1 MKEKINNIMD
11 RVAELVS
18 DLENPAQNPAYEGP
32 TKDEI
37 IETLKNVLS
46 IHSIIEAMYEDSFF
60 HDEYKDDMDRTFENI
75 TERIDDAIR
84 HLEHAL
90 DDIRNR

>member
-1 MKEKINNIMD
+1 MKEKIDNIMD

-18 DLENPAQNPAYEGP
+18 DLESPAQNPAYEGP

-37 IETLKNVLS
+37 IETLKDVLS
-46 IHSIIEAMYEDSFF
+46 IHSTIEAMYDDSFF
-60 HDEYKDDMDRTFENI
+60 HDEYKDDMNRTFENV

-84 HLEHAL
+84 YLEHAL

>member
-1 MKEKINNIMD
+1 MKEKISNIMD

-18 DLENPAQNPAYEGP
+18 DLENPAQNPAYGGP

-37 IETLKNVLS
+37 VETLKDVLS
-46 IHSIIEAMYEDSFF
+46 IHSIIETMYDDSQE
-60 HDEYKDDMDRTFENI
+60 HDEYKEDMDRTFENV

-84 HLEHAL
+84 YLEHVL

>member
-1 MKEKINNIMD
+1 MKEKISNIMD

-18 DLENPAQNPAYEGP
+18 DLEKPAQNPAYEGP

-37 IETLKNVLS
+37 IETLKDVLS
-46 IHSIIEAMYEDSFF
+46 IHSTIEAMYDDSFF
-60 HDEYKDDMDRTFENI
+60 HDEYKDDMDKTFENI
-75 TERIDDAIR
+75 SERIDDAIR

-90 DDIRNR
+90 DDIRYR

>member
-1 MKEKINNIMD
+1 MKEKVSNIMD

-18 DLENPAQNPAYEGP
+18 DLENPAQNPAYGGP

-37 IETLKNVLS
+37 VETLKDVLS
-46 IHSIIEAMYEDSFF
+46 IHSIIETMYDDSQE
-60 HDEYKDDMDRTFENI
+60 HDEYKEDMDRTFENV

-84 HLEHAL
+84 YLEHAL

>member
-1 MKEKINNIMD
+1 MKEKIGNIMD

-18 DLENPAQNPAYEGP
+18 DLEKLAQNPAYEGP

-37 IETLKNVLS
+37 IETLKDVLS
-46 IHSIIEAMYEDSFF
+46 IHSAIEAMYDDSLF
-60 HDEYKDDMDRTFENI
+60 HDEYKDDMDKTFENI

-90 DDIRNR
+90 DDIRYR

>member
-1 MKEKINNIMD
+1 MKEKIGNIMD

-37 IETLKNVLS
+37 IETLKDVLS
-46 IHSIIEAMYEDSFF
+46 IHSTIEAMYDDSF
-60 HDEYKDDMDRTFENI
+60 ENV

-84 HLEHAL
+84 YLEHAL

>member
-1 MKEKINNIMD
+1 MKEKVSNIMD
-11 RVAELVS
+11 RVAELVC
-18 DLENPAQNPAYEGP
+18 DLENPAQNPAYGGP

-37 IETLKNVLS
+37 VETLKDVLS
-46 IHSIIEAMYEDSFF
+46 IYSIIETMYDDSQE
-60 HDEYKDDMDRTFENI
+60 HDEYKDDMDRTFENV